1 MAESSDPPCTESLLS
16 ALNLIEEAI
25 KLCGNAESDPSH
37 QSLLNNKAQVLR
49 LLGRDSEAL
58 ECLNIVISAAD
69 VTNKM
74 VLRQASAQ
82 RGWLHFRSKDT
93 ESAFKDFER
102 AGKLGCLESRRMA
115 VRCNPYAAMCNQ
127 MLQSVIESKFYSK

>member
-1 MAESSDPPCTESLLS
+1 MAESSDPPSTESLLS

-25 KLCGNAESDPSH
+25 KLCGSAESDPNH
-37 QSLLNNKAQVLR
+37 QSLLNNKAQILR

-58 ECLNIVISAAD
+58 ECLNIVISAD
-69 VTNKM
+69 VISKM

-102 AGKLGCLESRRMA
+102 AGKFGCLESRKMA

-127 MLQSVIESKFYSK
+127 MIQSVIESKFYSK